1 MTFLSRYL
9 LFPLAV
15 AVTLALGCRTPQIV
29 TQLERE
35 NYALESK
42 IWELVGL
49 LEKKQTELDACRSEL
64 NELRSRF
71 GAAGKNASASPPREL
86 YAPTWPE
93 ETGKALQPSPPVGSS
108 PEPILL
114 PEINVTP
121 PIRETSPE
129 RALPGAAS
137 KSTPTPSPHENEVN
151 SPFLLA
157 PTDGETQPTPDVL
170 PEETTRGAS
179 PLDLGNRSAPL
190 SANPISTPLNAP
202 LGQTPHP
209 SSIPTRLSIPQEF
222 LSGRDYDGQPGD
234 DGIAVLVQP
243 RDTEGHVILE
253 PAAISVVVVDPAVR
267 GPNARV
273 ARWDLQQDEVRSYM
287 VRQGEVVGFLLELP
301 WPNRSP
307 DHDDLKVFVRYYTAN
322 GDYLDAQ
329 GDVHISL
336 ARAIQ

>member
-1 MTFLSRYL
+1 M
-9 LFPLAV
+9 A
-15 AVTLALGCRTPQIV
+15 ATLALGCRTPQIV

-42 IWELVGL
+42 IWELVSL

-86 YAPTWPE
+86 YAPSWPE
-93 ETGKALQPSPPVGSS
+93 KTDRTLQPSPRVGSS
-108 PEPILL
+108 PEPFPL

-137 KSTPTPSPHENEVN
+137 KSAPTPPPDENEVN

-170 PEETTRGAS
+170 PEETMRGAS
-179 PLDLGNRSAPL
+179 PLDLGNKSAPL
-190 SANPISTPLNAP
+190 SVNQISTPLNAP

-209 SSIPTRLSIPQEF
+209 SGIPARLSIPQEF

-234 DGIAVLVQP
+234 DGIALLVQP
-243 RDTEGHVILE
+243 RDTEGRVILE

-273 ARWDLQQDEVRSYM
+273 ARWDLQPEEVRSYA
-287 VRQGEVVGFLLELP
+287 VRRGDVTGFLLELP

-307 DHDDLKVFVRYYTAN
+307 DHEDLKVFLRYYKPN
-322 GDYLDAQ
+322 GDSLEAQ
-329 GDVHISL
+329 GDVRVSL
-336 ARAIQ
+336 PRPGP